1 MTSDTEKKLLGI
13 FKRIFNF
20 DNEQLARVSTVEN
33 TPNWDSFNG
42 LNVVLEIEDQFNL
55 SLSMAELN
63 RCVSFQA
70 ILSVI
75 EKKIND

>member
-1 MTSDTEKKLLGI
+1 MTSDTEEKLLGVFKKI
-13 FKRIFNF
+13 FSF
-20 DNEQLARVSTVEN
+20 DDDQSARASTIEN
-33 TPNWDSFNG
+33 TPDWDSFNG

-70 ILSVI
+70 ILCVI
-75 EKKIND
+75 EKRVND